1 MSYVEKVQGGSVNWG
16 GVVAGAAVV
25 TGAVLLA
32 PSIMETETIGAAFE
46 KISDKVATF
55 AQDLGTKIA
64 GFFTS
69 TTPEVASTEPGLMA
83 DLGQWIKANGQ
94 ALGGAALVGGGA
106 AGLLKSSGE
115 TAYVVP
121 ASPIPAATHVEN
133 EQMRAISGLMKARM
147 MAANPEYMA
156 QAMGRV

>member
-32 PSIMETETIGAAFE
+32 PSIMEEETIGEALQAIGG
-46 KISDKVATF
+46 KITTF
-55 AQDLGTKIA
+55 AQSIGTQIA
-64 GFFTS
+64 SLFAS
-69 TTPEVASTEPGLMA
+69 KAPEVVTNEPGLMA
-83 DLGQWIKANGQ
+83 NLGTWIKDNG
-94 ALGGAALVGGGA
+94 AAIGGAALIGGGA

-121 ASPIPAATHVEN
+121 SNPIPAATHVEN
-133 EQMRAISGLMKARM
+133 EQMRAINGLMKARM

-156 QAMGRV
+156 QAMGRA